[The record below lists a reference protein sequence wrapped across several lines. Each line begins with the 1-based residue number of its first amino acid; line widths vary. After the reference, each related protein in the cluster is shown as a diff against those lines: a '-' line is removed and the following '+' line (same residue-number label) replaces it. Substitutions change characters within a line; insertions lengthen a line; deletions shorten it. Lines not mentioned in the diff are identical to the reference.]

1 MVQVRRRGIH
11 SLLTST
17 VHEIGSVLLLSR
29 LSSYF
34 YLLNRHSI
42 TNYFNQISLTYIN
55 QLSLC
60 KQCYQVLFECV
71 HFLRL
76 MFPWV

>member
-1 MVQVRRRGIH
+1 MEDGSFNHYRKFYEG
-11 SLLTST
+11 T
-17 VHEIGSVLLLSR
+17 VHDIGTALLLSL

-55 QLSLC
+55 QLYL
-60 KQCYQVLFECV
+60 
-71 HFLRL
+71 
-76 MFPWV
+76 

>member
-1 MVQVRRRGIH
+1 MND
-11 SLLTST
+11 
-17 VHEIGSVLLLSR
+17 IGTAKLLSL

-55 QLSLC
+55 QLSL
-60 KQCYQVLFECV
+60 
-71 HFLRL
+71 
-76 MFPWV
+76 